1 MTLGKTE
8 RRAVPGP
15 GLWGHPPPPFSSLSF
30 LEGKR
35 GGTART
41 EPRGAER
48 TPPPRAAPKAKLA
61 LAFAAF
67 AAKANEIPF
76 PSPIPGAARQGGAPA
91 PGPARPGTPPPRP
104 PSRAGGRQRL
114 GRSLEGGQHVAAPGT
129 PARPPGPP
137 REETG
142 HRRGDTVP
150 GPSTGILRCAAAAA
164 APLPP
169 GQPDTRSF

>member
-15 GLWGHPPPPFSSLSF
+15 GLWGHPPPPSPLYLSWREKEGEQPGQSQGERRGHPPPAPPLRRSSPWLLRRLQQKPTKSPSPRLSPG
-30 LEGKR
+30 LPGR
-35 GGTART
+35 G
-41 EPRGAER
+41 EPR
-48 TPPPRAAPKAKLA
+48 L
-61 LAFAAF
+61 
-67 AAKANEIPF
+67 
-76 PSPIPGAARQGGAPA
+76 
-91 PGPARPGTPPPRP
+91 PARPGPGPPRP
-104 PSRAGGRQRL
+104 VPSRAGGRQRL

>member
-48 TPPPRAAPKAKLA
+48 TPPPAPPLRRSSPWLLRRLQQKPTKS
-61 LAFAAF
+61 
-67 AAKANEIPF
+67 
-76 PSPIPGAARQGGAPA
+76 PSPRLSPGL
-91 PGPARPGTPPPRP
+91 PGRGEPRLPARPGPGPPRP
-104 PSRAGGRQRL
+104 VPSRAGGRQRL